1 MERAN
6 GAMMVFSP
14 RFRLSVWLVGPVVV
28 ALIPV
33 SATAGSFITGLLN
46 RITAGLLEQ
55 VFQKPHMGEDLL

>member
-6 GAMMVFSP
+6 CAMMVFSP

>member
-28 ALIPV
+28 ALFPV
-33 SATAGSFITGLLN
+33 SATTGFLMRLSIN
-46 RITAGLLEQ
+46 TTPGLLEQ
-55 VFQKPHMGEDLL
+55 VFQKPHMGEELL